1 MVEAAP
7 KGTGLDC
14 ELPHDRPPQRVNH
27 IRVTQLWAGKGRALG
42 HISNGHNNGH
52 TSQRICRRASAN
64 GQMSV
69 SLLPSPGWPLPPLWW
84 DSIPSWFG
92 DPLGP
97 TDRESDNHHPLMRSG
112 PPFRFVGRHLPTW
125 AELPFRPIYHA
136 LSLVIGKVGGKLS
149 LLIKLWRKRCLW
161 GHYIR

>member
-1 MVEAAP
+1 MAELSRVVEAAP

-14 ELPHDRPPQRVNH
+14 EPLHDRPPQGVNH

-97 TDRESDNHHPLMRSG
+97 TDRESDT
-112 PPFRFVGRHLPTW
+112 PPDAGTRQIKVKLT
-125 AELPFRPIYHA
+125 AA
-136 LSLVIGKVGGKLS
+136 LLCV
-149 LLIKLWRKRCLW
+149 
-161 GHYIR
+161 